1 MTKPCLC
8 DIGIKVGK
16 YFTKGMFSENW
27 GGKFIVCSTMSI
39 KAIMKMKAISSD
51 RLKFEKLNIQEE
63 IIEFLNFN
71 KKKGLRKSLN
81 GLKNSNR
88 GSN

>member
-1 MTKPCLC
+1 MTKPCLS

-16 YFTKGMFSENW
+16 YFTKSMFSENW

-39 KAIMKMKAISSD
+39 KAIMKMKAIGSD

-71 KKKGLRKSLN
+71 KKKAWGN
-81 GLKNSNR
+81 H
-88 GSN
+88 

>member
-1 MTKPCLC
+1 
-8 DIGIKVGK
+8 
-16 YFTKGMFSENW
+16 
-27 GGKFIVCSTMSI
+27 MSI

-81 GLKNSNR
+81 GLKNFNR